1 MQQKTYEAYNQE
13 CRFWSTK
20 DNRFLKTQIQI
31 IIFKQKEVK
40 YIQDGQ
46 ILRIDQF
53 TDVITKPDILENIEQ
68 IKFLKWQ
75 GRYGQCFKKVDKWNV
90 IWNGQ
95 KFSKIGGYYSDK
107 GEKQGLWM
115 DLIKNFQNNAKA
127 YEFGEYI
134 NNKRVG
140 TWKQFYQDK
149 QLGVGNY
156 NEQGQRDGKWTQLSD
171 YFFNQKQVIYEGEYK
186 NGKKVGLWNIY
197 YENLFIGGGLY
208 EYKKRGESLEQ
219 TKIGKWIELSE
230 GFYDWSQVTYEGQYK
245 NGKRFGR
252 WNIWF
257 KKNYGDKNIELMQLN
272 LRYLLQ
278 RGGGLYDCEQ
288 QNDGLGAL
296 KIGKW
301 IELSE
306 GFNCNNQITYSGVY
320 KKGFKVGRWNTFD
333 QKNYIGGGVYE
344 QKLEYDGMCTNKVG
358 RWMELSDGFSW
369 QFWVKSFIMVFI
381 KMVKKLVDGILLL
394 HMMGGLIKCMFEY
407 YLFYKKA
414 EVDFMMNKMQA
425 MLHKFQLKQ
434 EGGLKKVI
442 VLIYGVKLFMMVNM
456 QMEKKL
462 ENGISCLGNMEIIR
476 NLNRC
481 EGYYSE
487 KQECDGL
494 LGSIK
499 IGRWVELF
507 ERFGSGNLLQQIVYN
522 GEYKNGFK
530 IGRWNTLYRG
540 DTEIKFQQIGGGSY
554 IDKQGSTKNGQ
565 WKELSDNF
573 QNDFEQSQ
581 IIENGH
587 YKNGKKIGKWE
598 VMDFSRKNKIIDY
611 KYYDDSKNTID

>member
-1 MQQKTYEAYNQE
+1 MQQKTYETYNYE
-13 CRFWSTK
+13 CEFWSTK

-31 IIFKQKEVK
+31 IISKSKEIK

-53 TDVITKPDILENIEQ
+53 TDFRTKPDILKNLEQ

-95 KFSKIGGYYSDK
+95 NFSQIGGYYSDQ

-115 DLIKNFQNNAKA
+115 ELIKNFQNNAKA

-171 YFFNQKQVIYEGEYK
+171 YFFNQKQVIDEGEYK

-197 YENLFIGGGLY
+197 YENLLIGGGLY
-208 EYKKRGESLEQ
+208 DYERRGESLGQ
-219 TKIGKWIELSE
+219 TKIGKWIELSV

-257 KKNYGDKNIELMQLN
+257 KKNYGDKNIELI
-272 LRYLLQ
+272 
-278 RGGGLYDCEQ
+278 GGGLYDCEQ

-296 KIGKW
+296 KIGTW
-301 IELSE
+301 IELSD
-306 GFNCNNQITYSGVY
+306 GFYCNNQITYSGVY
-320 KKGFKVGRWNTFD
+320 KKGFKVGRWDTFN

-344 QKLEYDGMCTNKVG
+344 QKLEYDGICTNKVG
-358 RWMELSDGFSW
+358 RWIELNDGFS
-369 QFWVKSFIMVFI
+369 
-381 KMVKKLVDGILLL
+381 
-394 HMMGGLIKCMFEY
+394 
-407 YLFYKKA
+407 
-414 EVDFMMNKMQA
+414 
-425 MLHKFQLKQ
+425 
-434 EGGLKKVI
+434 
-442 VLIYGVKLFMMVNM
+442 
-456 QMEKKL
+456 
-462 ENGISCLGNMEIIR
+462 CLGQVIYNGVYKNGKKIGRWDITFTYDGRIDQIGGGFYDEYQVGNAAQVSIKTGRWIEESDR
-476 NLNRC
+476 FDIWSQVVYDGEYVNGKKIGKWNILFRKYGDNQKFEQIG
-481 EGYYSE
+481 EGFYSE

-540 DTEIKFQQIGGGSY
+540 DTEIQFQQIGGGSY

-565 WKELSDNF
+565 WKELNDNF
-573 QNDFEQSQ
+573 QNDFQQSQ

-587 YKNGKKIGKWE
+587 YKNGKKVGKWE
-598 VMDFSRKNKIIDY
+598 VMDFSRKNKIMYNI
-611 KYYDDSKNTID
+611 KPIQIQRLQILS